1 MNNDSNKIFPIL
13 FADDTTVFIEGNN
26 LDVIITSLNSE
37 PDRINTWLKS
47 NKLSLNVTKTH
58 YMVFHRAR
66 RKVSHDKV
74 FSCSKFLGI
83 ILDNKLNW
91 TSHIAYIK
99 IIYIKLLKV

>member
-1 MNNDSNKIFPIL
+1 ML
-13 FADDTTVFIEGNN
+13 IEGNN
-26 LDVIITSLNSE
+26 LDGIITSLNSE
-37 PDRINTWLKS
+37 LDRINTWLKS

-66 RKVSHDKV
+66 RKVSHNKLFINNSMV
-74 FSCSKFLGI
+74 TQVSCSKFLGI

-99 IIYIKLLKV
+99 NKIAKGIWVFYLKLEKS